1 MLLLIGML
9 TDAKRILKEKRNE
22 NANEKETID
31 QQVGLDDTVWP
42 KVFEK
47 YEQFLKDVRFQ
58 TGDEELQFTPV
69 TEAYCNG
76 QTAMIRNTA
85 ALADNITKED
95 GLNSVILPYFG
106 DTSEDNWILTYPM
119 CQLAVS
125 DKVEEDEAK
134 KKAVME
140 ILLAIFSEEGQKA
153 VAAGTSVLSY
163 NKEVNISASPSIQYS
178 QEYIDSNHLY
188 MRLASTEIFGVSQD
202 VGHKMM
208 TVISRRAIM

>member
-208 TVISRRAIM
+208 TVISRRAIV